1 MICIVLYIPGWCRIS
16 SINSRSARSVWNQVW
31 NHPSMRSCVSCFPTN
46 PTGTGRYRKN
56 IQYQMESLPV
66 WGWEK
71 KLLNS
76 YSKNGLRFF
85 GFDFFVVVCSR
96 SMLILFPKQISTYI
110 EDFLHQHFLFFI
122 VVGSYR
128 GVTLQENDEKM
139 MWMAWKPTKKSSI
152 PLNAPWDWNIYL
164 HWSHKCLRNMVV
176 NTGWCEPPPSNC

>member
-1 MICIVLYIPGWCRIS
+1 MIYIVLYISVWCRIS

-76 YSKNGLRFF
+76 YSRNGLGFF
-85 GFDFFVVVCSR
+85 GLDFFVVCSR

-110 EDFLHQHFLFFI
+110 EPFIRISSCFF
-122 VVGSYR
+122 GWKLPR
-128 GVTLQENDEKM
+128 GYPPGKM
-139 MWMAWKPTKKSSI
+139 MKKWCGWLENQPKII
-152 PLNAPWDWNIYL
+152 PFP
-164 HWSHKCLRNMVV
+164 
-176 NTGWCEPPPSNC
+176 